1 MEKTMDKGLQIERDS
16 FAIIA
21 ANIDLSR
28 FTEPEQ
34 IIVRKL
40 IHTTGD
46 LEFAQLTDILPGA
59 VQAGVAA
66 LRRGVPIICDVEM
79 VRVGITARYLQHYG
93 NPVLSFIS
101 EPDVLERARS
111 ENLTRAETA
120 VLYAAERYPDAIYA
134 IGNAPT
140 ALLKLLELTAAGKMQ
155 PAFVAGLPVGFVKAE
170 ESKDLLRQTSIPHVT
185 NRGPKGG
192 SPCAATVIN
201 GLLMVLT
208 QGQ

>member
-1 MEKTMDKGLQIERDS
+1 MDKGLQIEQDS
-16 FAIIA
+16 FAIIDTA
-21 ANIDLSR
+21 TDLGR
-28 FTEPEQ
+28 FTETEQ
-34 IIVRKL
+34 VIARKL

-46 LEFAQLTDILPGA
+46 TEFAELTCILPDA
-59 VQAGVAA
+59 VEAGIAA
-66 LRRGVPIICDVEM
+66 LRRGAPIICDVEM
-79 VRVGITARYLQHYG
+79 VRVGITRRYLQSNG
-93 NPVLSFIS
+93 NQVHCFIS
-101 EPDVLERARS
+101 EPDVLTRAGA

-120 VLYAAERYPDAIYA
+120 MLYAAERYPDAIYA

-170 ESKDLLRQTSIPHVT
+170 ESKDLLRQTTIPHVT

-201 GLLMVLT
+201 GLLVVLA
-208 QGQ
+208 QK